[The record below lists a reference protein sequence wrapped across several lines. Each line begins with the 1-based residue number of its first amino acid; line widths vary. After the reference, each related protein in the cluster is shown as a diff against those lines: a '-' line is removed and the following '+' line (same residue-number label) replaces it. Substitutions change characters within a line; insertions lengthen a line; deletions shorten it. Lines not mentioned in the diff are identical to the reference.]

1 MYFACLTLGYLGTM
15 MGVNNLHMGKYVSL
29 VFLPNIWGGD
39 VNKNRIYA
47 LKRQLPTTYETHILS
62 LIVMRS
68 AARL

>member
-39 VNKNRIYA
+39 VNLCIEEATSDN
-47 LKRQLPTTYETHILS
+47 L
-62 LIVMRS
+62 
-68 AARL
+68 